1 MNSETKQFVVAGIE
15 ARLRE
20 LNEQSRKIGDEIQKF
35 GKLLRLY
42 TQNGATPEPMEKK
55 LAATEK
61 IRAAWR
67 ASKAKKRERAKAPT
81 PRPITRTG
89 HRIKAAQSDAD
100 QVLSLLTAHP
110 TPSTALRN
118 AVKPRDWRL
127 TMRILKTMPGVIV
140 EGNTTRM
147 TLRVGEKS

>member
-1 MNSETKQFVVAGIE
+1 MNSETKKFVVAGIE

-20 LNEQSRKIGDEIQKF
+20 LNADSRKIGDEIQKF

-42 TQNGATPEPMEKK
+42 SQNGATPEPMEKK

-67 ASKAKKRERAKAPT
+67 ASKAKARKAGKP
-81 PRPITRTG
+81 TRTG
-89 HRIKAAQSDAD
+89 HRLKAAQSDAD
-100 QVLSLLTAHP
+100 QVLSLLTAYP
-110 TPSTALRN
+110 TPSTVLRN

-127 TMRILKTMPGVIV
+127 TMKILKTMSNVIV

-147 TLRVGEKS
+147 TLRREEMS